1 MDAYEIYKEKIQA
14 EKTFHIGDMS
24 EEEAGVLLSK
34 IARLLEEEFPEYE
47 FTLSVA
53 FLDDGEPEVEVET
66 ENGWVI
72 DRELDE
78 RINDVISALDLQYPD
93 YRHAIVSTAYPAW

>member
-34 IARLLEEEFPEYE
+34 IARLLEEKFPEYE
-47 FTLSVA
+47 FSLMLLSRRKT
-53 FLDDGEPEVEVET
+53 DGFET
-66 ENGWVI
+66 ERWTK
-72 DRELDE
+72 E
-78 RINDVISALDLQYPD
+78 SM
-93 YRHAIVSTAYPAW
+93 T